1 MEKQQRHKRRSDQEW
16 FDLITKCRQS
26 GLSDTQ
32 WCYVNGINRS
42 SFCMAAKRLQEKS
55 YALPE
60 PSEDKDA
67 LNIPVQEVVPVTITP
82 DPIPMRPAYSKRTEP
97 ADMYLDNS
105 HTIEIKIDNISIR
118 IANDAEPALVRF
130 LLQTIGGL

>member
-1 MEKQQRHKRRSDQEW
+1 MEKQQRNVRRSDQEW
-16 FDLITKCRQS
+16 FELITKCRQS

-32 WCYVNGINRS
+32 WCYANGINRS
-42 SFCMAAKRLQEKS
+42 TFCMAVKRLQEKS

-60 PSEDKDA
+60 PSGDKEA
-67 LNIPVQEVVPVTITP
+67 LDIPIQEVVPVTITP
-82 DPIPMRPAYSKRTEP
+82 DPITMRPACSKRTQP

-105 HTIEIKIDNISIR
+105 HTIEIQIDNISIR
-118 IANDAEPALVRF
+118 IANDAEPTLVRF